1 MTISV
6 AEHSKT
12 AEINGSENFIN
23 QLRQVRENVSAVSRV
38 KSLFVKKYHD
48 AASLCKGELKS
59 VRYSIFSNS
68 SNFRLM
74 MCRIELIFSAL

>member
-6 AEHSKT
+6 AEHRKT
-12 AEINGSENFIN
+12 ADINGSENFIN

-38 KSLFVKKYHD
+38 KKFVCKEVSRCS
-48 AASLCKGELKS
+48 SLCKGELKS

-74 MCRIELIFSAL
+74 MCRIEPIFSAL